1 MAIKLV
7 RIDFRLIHGQV
18 ITKWVRT
25 VGANLILIVN
35 DDLFNDKFMFDI
47 YKMSAPT
54 GIKVD
59 VMTKDAFADAWKTNQ
74 FESDN
79 VMILLKSVKDA
90 YYLYKQDVVFDE
102 LQIGG
107 LGGGPGRK
115 VVFGPIT
122 LDKTDVEQL
131 DEISNSNTKVYF
143 HQVPEDPSADYQKI
157 IIKHNF

>member
-25 VGANLILIVN
+25 VSANMILIVN

-59 VMTKDAFADAWKTNQ
+59 VMTKDAFIEAWKANQ

-90 YYLYKQDVVFDE
+90 YYLYKNDVVFEE

-131 DEISNSNTKVYF
+131 DEISSGNTKVYF
-143 HQVPEDPSADYQKI
+143 HQVPEDPSAEYEKI
-157 IIKHNF
+157 IVKYKF